1 MLVISE
7 LESIKEVNKAIQDP
21 SRALSDAVILSV
33 ICLANNGG
41 DELFWDKNLRSPFQ
55 PPLRGLQWLY
65 IYGSL
70 LPNPVHLTG
79 LAQLIKLREGLERTG
94 LPGLAPILS

>member
-21 SRALSDAVILSV
+21 AVILSV

-79 LAQLIKLREGLERTG
+79 LAQLIKLREGLERTR

>member
-33 ICLANNGG
+33 TCLAKNGG

-70 LPNPVHLTG
+70 LPNPVHLRAVSKVSTLG
-79 LAQLIKLREGLERTG
+79 QV
-94 LPGLAPILS
+94 